1 MNIKKFRK
9 EYWINGKTTNDKKV
23 FSGKILFHFRST
35 YGLPLDCLI
44 DELWK
49 YDYVIS
55 WFDFIDEAIISGWK
69 DKKIIDEIEY
79 GLRDAVIYKKEEI
92 EYLLDKCFK
101 YLEEKSNE

>member
-9 EYWINGKTTNDKKV
+9 DQWIIGETTNHKEV
-23 FSGKILFHFRST
+23 FSGKIIFQFRST

-44 DELWK
+44 DELRK

-79 GLRDAVIYKKEEI
+79 GLRDANYKKESI